1 MDRSLRIRAADGG
14 PAGPAHP
21 SRPHPGDER
30 GKLPAQGQQA
40 AADPEA
46 TLLTTPVYGADLQGR
61 ISPRAQPGPPSGS
74 QAYAPAAPANP
85 LNQSLRHPGTGL
97 LFLRSSGLV
106 LLRP

>member
-1 MDRSLRIRAADGG
+1 MDGSIRIGAADGSA
-14 PAGPAHP
+14 AGPAHP

-30 GKLPAQGQQA
+30 GKLPAQGQQT

-46 TLLTTPVYGADLQGR
+46 TFLATPVYGADLQGR
-61 ISPRAQPGPPSGS
+61 LPLRPKRAPPSGS

-85 LNQSLRHPGTGL
+85 SNQSLRHPGTGL
-97 LFLRSSGLV
+97 LFRRSSGLV